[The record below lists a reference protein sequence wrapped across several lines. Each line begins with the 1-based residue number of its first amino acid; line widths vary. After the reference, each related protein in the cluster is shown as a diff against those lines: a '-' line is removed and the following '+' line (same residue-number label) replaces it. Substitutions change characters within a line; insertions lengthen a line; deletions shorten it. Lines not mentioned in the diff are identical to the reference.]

1 MLKEYTT
8 KKIIE
13 LSEECGYNKKWMK
26 RLWIPKNSKV

>member
-13 LSEECGYNKKWMK
+13 ISEECGFDKKWMNRK
-26 RLWIPKNSKV
+26 WIPKEG